1 MLWKCY
7 GHIISLKFNWST
19 VLKEMYLNF
28 TLAKYTPIKDIK
40 RYEGF
45 PHYYRTFK
53 WLIPPLRGIAWKTNI
68 LASVIVRNR
77 ISEHKLIDDLSHKT
91 WQRKKRADKEYQS

>member
-1 MLWKCY
+1 
-7 GHIISLKFNWST
+7 
-19 VLKEMYLNF
+19 MYLNF
-28 TLAKYTPIKDIK
+28 TLAKYTLIKDIK

-45 PHYYRTFK
+45 PHYYHTFIR
-53 WLIPPLRGIAWKTNI
+53 LIPPLRGIAIPPLRGIAWKTNNI

-91 WQRKKRADKEYQS
+91 WQRKQRADKEYQS